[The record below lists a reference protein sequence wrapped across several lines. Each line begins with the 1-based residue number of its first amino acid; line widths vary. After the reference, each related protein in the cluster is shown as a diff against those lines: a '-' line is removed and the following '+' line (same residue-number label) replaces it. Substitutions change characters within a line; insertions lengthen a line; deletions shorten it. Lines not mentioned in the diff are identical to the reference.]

1 MRRLIKTGTELLY
14 PRLELKPGTEAWATI
29 AKLIQTP
36 PSELLDLAMAS
47 ELDDMLE
54 YGNVGGKASKE
65 DCEAIAK
72 GLIKIATKHGFP
84 SEPSNDQKR
93 AADSEMAIFLHE
105 NMRLS
110 RNEAAHEGVWNALSC
125 YFCPAVVSWR
135 WSESESEADSTVIDS
150 EGNEEV
156 VRVSERWFTQSKSER
171 HAFGRLWWRAE
182 LLRDNEAENPYHI
195 IHGLMEDEQVQCTE
209 RGLFVTHREAVLALA
224 RKHLSNTKARAR
236 MELFRQAIKNLRRMA
251 SIVDLDAAA
260 SNGTLDAMVDKCYTE
275 AKRLF

>member
-1 MRRLIKTGTELLY
+1 MRRSNKTGAELLY

-29 AKLIQTP
+29 AKMIQSP
-36 PSELLDLAMAS
+36 PSELLELAMVS

-72 GLIKIATKHGFP
+72 GLVKIATNHGFP
-84 SEPSNDQKR
+84 KAPSNDQKR

-105 NMRLS
+105 NMRLT

-135 WSESESEADSTVIDS
+135 WSEQDDDSESIALDSD
-150 EGNEEV
+150 GNEEV
-156 VRVSERWFTQSKSER
+156 VSVSERWFTQSKSER

-182 LLRDNEAENPYHI
+182 LLRDEEAEDPYHI
-195 IHGLMEDEQVQCTE
+195 IQGLMEDEQVQCTE
-209 RGLFVTHREAVLALA
+209 RGLFVTHREAVIALA
-224 RKHLSNTKARAR
+224 RKHLSNTKTKAR

-251 SIVDLDAAA
+251 SIIDLDAAA
-260 SNGTLDAMVDKCYTE
+260 SNGSLDTMVDKCYSE
-275 AKRLF
+275 AKRLS

>member
-1 MRRLIKTGTELLY
+1 MRRSNKTGSELLY

-29 AKLIQTP
+29 AKMIQSP
-36 PSELLDLAMAS
+36 PSELLELAMVS

-65 DCEAIAK
+65 DCEALAK
-72 GLIKIATKHGFP
+72 GLVKIATKHGFP
-84 SEPSNDQKR
+84 KAPNNDQKR

-105 NMRLS
+105 NMRLT

-135 WSESESEADSTVIDS
+135 WSDQDDDSESIALDGD
-150 EGNEEV
+150 GNEEV
-156 VRVSERWFTQSKSER
+156 VSVSERWFTQSKSER

-182 LLRDNEAENPYHI
+182 LLRDEEADDPYHI

-209 RGLFVTHREAVLALA
+209 RGLFVTHREAVIALA
-224 RKHLSNTKARAR
+224 RKHLSNTRTKAR

-251 SIVDLDAAA
+251 SIIDLDAAA
-260 SNGTLDAMVDKCYTE
+260 YNGTLGTMVDRCYTE
-275 AKRLF
+275 AKRLS